1 MPSLHDFDMDE
12 NLIHKVNS
20 DYYDIITFP
29 KTMKT
34 KDCFSLFHVN
44 LRSLSAHIDEM
55 SCIHSIQV
63 APLVVLH
70 CMLIK
75 ENLQHMIQ
83 DDISTCEDEFETIWI
98 EIKNSKSQNVLCG
111 CAYRHP
117 NTNVCKFNDYI
128 NQTMEKISK
137 ENKLIFLIGDFNIN
151 LLNHESHGET
161 NDFINTMISHY
172 LLPRILHPTRVTDH
186 SATVIDNIF
195 SNNTSYETTSG
206 NIITQI
212 SDHFPQFLI
221 LNKVTMDYKTC
232 SFAKRD
238 FSNFSEQRFVEGF
251 ATQNMDFFNNT
262 KISLNSK
269 FDLFYDTVSS
279 YVDNHVPVKKI
290 NKKDL
295 KLHSKPWV
303 NPKIQ

>member
-1 MPSLHDFDMDE
+1 MAVLT
-12 NLIHKVNS
+12 
-20 DYYDIITFP
+20 DIQILMFVSSMIILTRPWKRFP
-29 KTMKT
+29 
-34 KDCFSLFHVN
+34 
-44 LRSLSAHIDEM
+44 
-55 SCIHSIQV
+55 
-63 APLVVLH
+63 
-70 CMLIK
+70 
-75 ENLQHMIQ
+75 
-83 DDISTCEDEFETIWI
+83 
-98 EIKNSKSQNVLCG
+98 
-111 CAYRHP
+111 
-117 NTNVCKFNDYI
+117 
-128 NQTMEKISK
+128 K

-221 LNKVTMDYKTC
+221 LNKVTIDYKTC